1 MADILARAAGQLLM
15 VTVVGL
21 LLGSGL
27 PVVFSLG
34 MRALTVGRPT
44 TGGGHDVAGRANPL
58 ALAVA
63 ILCFTVVVAAV
74 LFGIAVIIWG
84 KQIFS

>member
-1 MADILARAAGQLLM
+1 MADILAKAAGQLLM
-15 VTVVGL
+15 VTIVGL

-34 MRALTVGRPT
+34 MRALTAGRPT
-44 TGGGHDVAGRANPL
+44 SMEGHEVAGRANPL
-58 ALAVA
+58 ALTLA

-84 KQIFS
+84 KQIFG

>member
-1 MADILARAAGQLLM
+1 MTEIFAKAGSQLLM
-15 VTVVGL
+15 VTVVGV
-21 LLGSGL
+21 LLGAGL

-34 MRALTVGRPT
+34 MRALTAGRPT
-44 TGGGHDVAGRANPL
+44 TVGGHEVAGRANPL

-63 ILCFTVVVAAV
+63 VLCFAVVVAAV

-84 KQIFS
+84 KQILH

>member
-1 MADILARAAGQLLM
+1 MADILAKAGSQLLM
-15 VTVVGL
+15 VTIVGL

-34 MRALTVGRPT
+34 MRALTAGRPT
-44 TGGGHDVAGRANPL
+44 SMEGHEVAGRANPL
-58 ALAVA
+58 ALSIA
-63 ILCFTVVVAAV
+63 ILCFAIVVAAV

-84 KQIFS
+84 KRLLG